1 MKVAY
6 TEIDEATYRDIKENG
21 SCLGSTFTEID
32 GVIVTSDIYRYGTG
46 IYAISERY
54 SDDNKTI
61 EAAFCNRLI

>member
-21 SCLGSTFTEID
+21 SCLASTHAEID
-32 GVIVTSDIYRYGTG
+32 GVIVTSDIYRYNVG

-54 SDDNKTI
+54 SNDGTFI